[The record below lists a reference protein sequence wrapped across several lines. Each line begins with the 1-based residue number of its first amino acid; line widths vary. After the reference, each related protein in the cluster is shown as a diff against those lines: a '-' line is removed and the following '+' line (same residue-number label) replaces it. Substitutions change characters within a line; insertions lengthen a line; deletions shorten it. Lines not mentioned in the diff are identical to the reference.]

1 MSPSIFAKFMEN
13 YTTRNLKADSLF
25 RAADLFNRGE
35 LSFRDF
41 LYIVIACD
49 SSTQH
54 CGSIAEIRSKY
65 IFRYYAQKD
74 INLLQYNEFESMLRA
89 IHETRDDKVDAKMIS
104 DEVEYSVYSI
114 GAELGKPIDMVQF
127 QIGVGEL
134 KIRGTSIILRFPKS
148 VRNYMKDSPSTI
160 KIVDNNRGGP
170 FDSVLNTNK
179 MGNIFSLYKVHASKR
194 F

>member
-1 MSPSIFAKFMEN
+1 MSPSIFANFMQN
-13 YTTRNLKADSLF
+13 YTTKNLKAEHLF
-25 RAADLFNRGE
+25 RAADLFHRGE

-74 INLLQYNEFESMLRA
+74 LNLLQYNELESMLRA
-89 IHETRDDKVDAKMIS
+89 IHETRDDKFDSKMIA
-104 DEVEYSVYSI
+104 DEVEYSVLSI
-114 GAELGKPIDMVQF
+114 GAEIGKPIDMVQF
-127 QIGVGEL
+127 QIGVAEL
-134 KIRGTSIILRFPKS
+134 KIRGTSIILRFPKN
-148 VRNYMKDSPSTI
+148 VRNYMKDIPSTI
-160 KIVDNNRGGP
+160 KIVDNHKVVP
-170 FDSVLNTNK
+170 FNSVGHTGKTGKFFFRMFL
-179 MGNIFSLYKVHASKR
+179 HASKR